1 MSEEKRIPVIIDTD
15 PGIDDAGAIFWVLAN
30 RDKFDVKALTIANG
44 NIGLDGCVI
53 NALRILEVAK
63 RTEIP
68 VYRGAYRPILK
79 APMDASWVHGKD
91 GLGDAGLP
99 MPTAKES
106 QGYGPAEMA
115 RIVRQSPEPVT
126 ILALAP
132 LTNVALAILLDPKMK
147 ENVKEILF
155 MGGAVNVIG
164 NDTPVASFNAAVDP
178 EATHIVYNS
187 GIPVVQLGLDICDQF
202 TETDADFERLR
213 SEGGEIGGY
222 LYTMTLAWRQRDS
235 MRKPTRWY
243 KYRENGVGMNDVA
256 ATAYLINP
264 DWFTCEDVPCD
275 IQLGGISTGQTV
287 VDFRGWWKKEPNV
300 RFAYEVDSKA
310 AVERWLSDLIEFDR
324 RK

>member
-1 MSEEKRIPVIIDTD
+1 MKDEKRIPVIIDTD

-30 RDKFDVKALTIANG
+30 KRFDVKALTIANG
-44 NIGLDGCVI
+44 NIGLDGCVT

-63 RTEIP
+63 RTDIP

-79 APMDASWVHGKD
+79 GPMDASWVHGKD

-99 MPTAKES
+99 MPTAQETP
-106 QGYGPAEMA
+106 GYAPAEMA
-115 RIVRQSPEPVT
+115 RIVRESPEPVT

-132 LTNVALAILLDPKMK
+132 LTNVALAILLDPEMK
-147 ENVKEILF
+147 SKVKEVLF

-187 GIPVVQLGLDICDQF
+187 GIRVVQLGLDICDQF
-202 TETDADFERLR
+202 TETDQDFERLR
-213 SEGGEIGGY
+213 DEGGEIGGY
-222 LYTMTLAWRQRDS
+222 LYTMTLDWRKRSS
-235 MRKPTRWY
+235 MRTPSRWY
-243 KYRENGVGMNDVA
+243 KNRADGIGMNDVA

-300 RFAYEVDSKA
+300 RFAYAVDGRA
-310 AVERWLSDLIEFDR
+310 AVEQWLSDIIHYDYQ
-324 RK
+324 